1 MPHILNDREQLCQYY
16 LNHIFKNMR
25 GHGTDMAGKKIIAQ
39 SYGEILYPS
48 IAKLLSIIPLHADDV
63 FVDAGSGLGKLA
75 LQIFLTSP
83 VKAVYGIEI
92 VARLHQQAI
101 LAEQKLREDLLECYQ
116 NERELKFILG
126 NFLDLPLTNT
136 TVLFLGSPCF
146 SPSMLDTLSIKIENI
161 LSIHTV
167 LTLRPLNLLQRLK
180 FKKILRLEASW
191 DTTLCYVYS
200 N

>member
-126 NFLDLPLTNT
+126 
-136 TVLFLGSPCF
+136 
-146 SPSMLDTLSIKIENI
+146 SMLDTLSIKIENI